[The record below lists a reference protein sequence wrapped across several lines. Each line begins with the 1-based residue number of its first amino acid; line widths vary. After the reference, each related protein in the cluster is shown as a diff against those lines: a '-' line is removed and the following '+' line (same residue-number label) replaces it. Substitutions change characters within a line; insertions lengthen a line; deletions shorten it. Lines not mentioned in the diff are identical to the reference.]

1 MIVTGLKVEIAQI
14 NAVDLNNI
22 LDRQFELEDS
32 MNKAIDAK
40 KLDVF
45 LVAVTDI
52 INCNSEIL
60 ALGSRIDII
69 EKAFN
74 VKLENN
80 RAFLPGVVSRKK
92 QLAPQIMEASK

>member
-1 MIVTGLKVEIAQI
+1 MIATGIKVEIAQI

-22 LDRQFELEDS
+22 LNRQVEIEAS
-32 MNKAIDAK
+32 MNKAIAAKNLDA
-40 KLDVF
+40 F

-52 INCNSEIL
+52 INCNSEII

-74 VKLENN
+74 VKLEND
-80 RAFLPGVVSRKK
+80 RAFLSGVVSRKK